1 MMLHLFCK
9 EETWGSLAI
18 SSLSVAG
25 TIAVL
30 LSLSYSVI
38 SYPLKALSGA
48 WSHLRPGGHV
58 AILDSPVR
66 GGASGACR
74 VPFSLC

>member
-25 TIAVL
+25 TIAVPF
-30 LSLSYSVI
+30 SLSYSNFL
-38 SYPLKALSGA
+38 SAKALSGA

-58 AILDSPVR
+58 AILDSPVSGR
-66 GGASGACR
+66 ASGACR
-74 VPFSLC
+74 VHFSLC